1 LELTIRTMRRQQ
13 RGTQRPDT
21 LRPVRD
27 PHIQQTLQDGRGGF
41 LPKARLQP
49 GVLGDHRE
57 SRRNAH
63 LARDSRRVDR
73 RQVRTRAFADE
84 PGDLPRTTPSRQRRG
99 VLSHPP
105 GRRPRL
111 RRGNLTTRL
120 RFANDRDPSTAHD
133 RSESVQLTQ
142 QGPQLATLDLPQ
154 RRHQLSDS
162 LRRSTNLS
170 PARCRV
176 TSHFAAVHSP
186 DANSD
191 HRQATH
197 PKPPLPQAN
206 ATQTGNDPQRPPGRP
221 GPGSSRKNSSASP

>member
-1 LELTIRTMRRQQ
+1 MSRQQ
-13 RGTQRPDT
+13 RRPQRPNT
-21 LRPVRD
+21 PRPVSD
-27 PHIQQTLQDGRGGF
+27 PHVQQTPQHRRGSF
-41 LPKARLQP
+41 LTQTRLQP
-49 GVLGDHRE
+49 SEFGDHRE
-57 SRRNAH
+57 SRRH
-63 LARDSRRVDR
+63 THSTSDSRGLDG
-73 RQVRTRAFADE
+73 RQVRAGTFADE